1 MLKLLL
7 SARLFYKNIT
17 KNFFGQV
24 YSEIFFKIC
33 YNKCTAF
40 CGKYFP
46 DGSNG
51 FKMKYMVNWGGGD
64 GVFAV
69 PDFAADCLK
78 LASGKA
84 VKVLLYILKNKIT
97 DIDYGAFAEAL
108 DVSAEDAE
116 DAVSYWQQ
124 VGVLYP
130 CGSEPAAVAKKKTAA
145 EKAVPATPAN
155 DTVKEQRAK
164 EKAAKMLS
172 PAEISDRINNSED
185 IKFLFDAAE
194 ASFGKILNYTEQRT
208 LIWLHDYYSIA
219 PDLLLMIMDCSK
231 QIGKANIGFVEK
243 IAVSWHDS
251 GISTHELAAR
261 EITLL
266 KNYYSLEG
274 QVAAKLGLNRTLTP
288 TEKKL
293 VKEWA
298 GKNIPLDLIV
308 YAYEKTVDNIGKVK
322 FSYMNKIL
330 SGWQENGVF
339 TVAAAKSEAA
349 KRTTQSEKSAAADSG
364 EHSYN
369 LDLLV
374 AHAMNST
381 PKIKKQ

>member
-1 MLKLLL
+1 
-7 SARLFYKNIT
+7 
-17 KNFFGQV
+17 
-24 YSEIFFKIC
+24 
-33 YNKCTAF
+33 
-40 CGKYFP
+40 
-46 DGSNG
+46 
-51 FKMKYMVNWGGGD
+51 MKYTVNWGG

-69 PDFAADCLK
+69 PDIAADCLK
-78 LASGKA
+78 LANGKA
-84 VKVLLYILKNKIT
+84 VKTLLYILKNKIS
-97 DIDYGAFAEAL
+97 DMDFDAIAAAL
-108 DVSAEDAE
+108 DISSEDAE

-130 CGSEPAAVAKKKTAA
+130 EGGTVPAAVPQKSAQLPSPKDQSDD
-145 EKAVPATPAN
+145 ERKA
-155 DTVKEQRAK
+155 RAH
-164 EKAAKMLS
+164 ERAAKMLS
-172 PAEISDRINNSED
+172 PEEIADRINNSDD
-185 IKFLFDAAE
+185 IKFLFDGAE
-194 ASFGKILNYTEQRT
+194 ASFGRILNYTEQRT
-208 LIWLHDYYSIA
+208 LIWLHDYYSVA
-219 PDLLLMIMDCSK
+219 PDLLLMIMDFSK
-231 QIGKANIGFVEK
+231 QIGKANMGFVEK
-243 IAVSWHDS
+243 IAVSWHDG

-298 GKNIPLDLIV
+298 EKSIPLDLIV

-349 KRTTQSEKSAAADSG
+349 DRTPRNEKAAAGADSG

>member
-1 MLKLLL
+1 
-7 SARLFYKNIT
+7 
-17 KNFFGQV
+17 
-24 YSEIFFKIC
+24 
-33 YNKCTAF
+33 
-40 CGKYFP
+40 
-46 DGSNG
+46 
-51 FKMKYMVNWGGGD
+51 MKYNVNWGGGD

-97 DIDYGAFAEAL
+97 DIDFGAFAGAL

-130 CGSEPAAVAKKKTAA
+130 CGSEPAAVVRKSIPA
-145 EKAVPATPAN
+145 EKAVSVPNADNTA
-155 DTVKEQRAK
+155 KEQRAK
-164 EKAAKMLS
+164 EKAAKMIS
-172 PAEISDRINNSED
+172 PEEIADRIKSSDE
-185 IKFLFDAAE
+185 IKFLFDGAE
-194 ASFGKILNYTEQRT
+194 TSFGRILNYTEQRT
-208 LIWLHDYYSIA
+208 LIWLHDYYSVA
-219 PDLLLMIMDCSK
+219 PDLLLMIMDFAAHT
-231 QIGKANIGFVEK
+231 GRADIGFVEK
-243 IAVSWHDS
+243 IAVGWHES

-274 QVAAKLGLNRTLTP
+274 QVSAKLGLNRTLTP
-288 TEKKL
+288 TEKKY
-293 VKEWA
+293 VKEWS
-298 GKNIPLDLIV
+298 GKNISLDLIV
-308 YAYEKTVDNIGKVK
+308 FAYEKTIDAIGKVK

-330 SGWQENGVF
+330 SGWNEKGIF
-339 TVAAAKSEAA
+339 TVAEA
-349 KRTTQSEKSAAADSG
+349 RTETSKQNPKNEKQTAGADSG

>member
-1 MLKLLL
+1 
-7 SARLFYKNIT
+7 
-17 KNFFGQV
+17 
-24 YSEIFFKIC
+24 
-33 YNKCTAF
+33 
-40 CGKYFP
+40 
-46 DGSNG
+46 
-51 FKMKYMVNWGGGD
+51 MKYMVNWGGGD

-97 DIDYGAFAEAL
+97 EIDCAAVANAL
-108 DVSAEDAE
+108 DVSEEDAE

-124 VGVLYP
+124 VGVLYAD
-130 CGSEPAAVAKKKTAA
+130 GSEPAAVVRKKNAE
-145 EKAVPATPAN
+145 EKAVPVPPAN
-155 DTVKEQRAK
+155 DTDKEQRAK

-172 PAEISDRINNSED
+172 PEEIADRINNSED

-243 IAVSWHDS
+243 IAVSWHDG

-298 GKNIPLDLIV
+298 EKSIPLGLIV

-349 KRTTQSEKSAAADSG
+349 KRTPQSEKSAAAADSG